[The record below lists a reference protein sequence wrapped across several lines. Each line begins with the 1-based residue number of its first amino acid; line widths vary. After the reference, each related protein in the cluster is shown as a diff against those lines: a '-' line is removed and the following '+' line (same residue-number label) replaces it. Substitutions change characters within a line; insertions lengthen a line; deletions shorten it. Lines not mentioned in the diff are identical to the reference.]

1 MIKVAIIGMG
11 NVAWNVH
18 LPVLL
23 SRDDIEISW
32 VFDKCQDKKNVLK
45 KKNIPFFNDIEKA
58 TNYKKSDIALITIPY
73 SERTKIFDE
82 IKDKFSGIFF
92 EKPFALTLDQHKYFS
107 NYFEDY
113 AVTIGY
119 QRRHMG
125 IVKTLKKIINQNI
138 FAPLT
143 SIKINFGDI
152 HYKFDGFRSKKEK
165 SGGGIFFETGSHW
178 IDTVLF
184 ATSAKDIKNFKSYKK
199 KIAELDVECK
209 GEFDIINQHNH
220 EINCNFYISNLKNTS
235 NSIDFNFKHC
245 SIRLSLFDDD
255 SNLKVTS
262 NDNYEFII
270 KDNEFLN
277 FPNKSL
283 DVAWSFWNEFICSY
297 KNKKKSEISV
307 NNFILTTKIIELFY
321 AE

>member
-32 VFDKCQDKKNVLK
+32 VFDKSQNKKNILK
-45 KKNIPFFNDIEKA
+45 KKNIPFFNNIKNA
-58 TNYKKSDIALITIPY
+58 INYKKCDIALITIPY
-73 SERTKIFDE
+73 SERVKIFDE

-107 NYFEDY
+107 NYYEDY

-125 IVKTLKKIINQNI
+125 IVKNLKNIINQNI
-138 FAPLT
+138 FGPLI

-165 SGGGIFFETGSHW
+165 SGGGIFFEAGSHW

-184 ATSAKDIKNFKSYKK
+184 VTDAKNIKNFKSYKK
-199 KIAELDVECK
+199 EMAELDIECN
-209 GEFDIINQHNH
+209 GAFDIINKHSH
-220 EINCNFYISNLKNTS
+220 EINCNFYISNLDNTS
-235 NSIDFNFKHC
+235 NSIEFNFKHC
-245 SIRLSLFDDD
+245 SLELSLFDDN
-255 SNLKVTS
+255 SSLKII
-262 NDNYEFII
+262 NNGNHEFII
-270 KDNEFLN
+270 KDNEFSN
-277 FPNKSL
+277 FPNNSL
-283 DVAWSFWNEFICSY
+283 DVLWSFWNEFLYSY
-297 KNKKKSEISV
+297 KNKKKSEISAD
-307 NNFILTTKIIELFY
+307 NFVLTTKIIELFY
-321 AE
+321 AK